1 MDLLDWIA
9 TVTPADLPPAPF
21 ELYPRVT
28 VVDPARFL
36 NKLKQDAA
44 LGPRGARHRTG
55 ALQTDIERLHI
66 IVKGYLAW

>member
-9 TVTPADLPPAPF
+9 TVTPADLPLAPF
-21 ELYPRVT
+21 ELYPHVT

-36 NKLKQDAA
+36 TKLQQDAA

-55 ALQTDIERLHI
+55 ALQADIERLHVI
-66 IVKGYLAW
+66 AKGHLAW